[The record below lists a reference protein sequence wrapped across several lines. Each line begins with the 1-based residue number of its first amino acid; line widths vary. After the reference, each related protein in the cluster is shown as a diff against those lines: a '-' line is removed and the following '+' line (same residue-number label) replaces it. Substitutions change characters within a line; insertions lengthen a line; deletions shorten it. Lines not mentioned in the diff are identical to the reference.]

1 MPNYAANLT
10 MLFTEV
16 AMLER
21 PDLARQAGFDGA
33 EVLFPYDHSI
43 EAWQAALQDFP
54 LLLINTPPGDWAAGD
69 RGFAAVA
76 GARSQFQDSFLRA
89 AEYARALSAPHFP
102 NPRVHVMAGV
112 ASGPQAEEVY
122 LENLGWAAAQ
132 APDLTLVIEPLN
144 PDDMPAYFLNDFDH
158 GARMI
163 DDLGADNVKLQFD
176 LWHAAKIHGN
186 AWGVWKRHQHII
198 GHVQIAGFPA
208 RNEPGG
214 GGFDLTGLCDQMHR
228 EGVGGGWMAAEYRPA
243 RATVH
248 GLGWLGALKSRNRLI
263 GA

>member
-1 MPNYAANLT
+1 MPRYAANLT

-16 AMLER
+16 SPLER

-43 EAWQAALQDFP
+43 AAWQSALGDFP
-54 LLLINTPPGDWAAGD
+54 LLLVNTPPGDWAAGE
-69 RGFAAVA
+69 RGFAAVE
-76 GARSQFQDSFLRA
+76 GAEQRFKDSFLRA
-89 AEYARALSAPHFP
+89 ADYARGLGAS
-102 NPRVHVMAGV
+102 RVHVMAGV
-112 ASGPQAEEVY
+112 ASGPKAEAVY
-122 LENLGWAAAQ
+122 LENLAWAAATT
-132 APDLTLVIEPLN
+132 PDLTLVIEPLN
-144 PDDMPAYFLNDFDH
+144 PDDMPGYFLDDFDH
-158 GARMI
+158 AARMI

-186 AWGVWKRHQHII
+186 AVTVWKRHQALI
-198 GHVQIAGFPA
+198 GHVQIAGFPN

-214 GGFDLTGLCDQMHR
+214 GGFDLTSLCDQMHR

-248 GLGWLGALKSRNRLI
+248 GLGWLSALKSRSRLI